1 MSLTVVAHTGVEHEV
16 EAALQDALPDV
27 DLREVQVVGAHGDE
41 MLRVVIDHP
50 DGVTHDLC
58 ANVTHVLDRAGLRD
72 RFGIEVSSP
81 GPEPP
86 LRTHDHYRQAIGSRV
101 ALRLMAEPGTRARR
115 VSGVVR
121 TVDDAGMVLETP
133 DGERTVGFDEIGRGR
148 LIERSEG

>member
-16 EAALQDALPDV
+16 EAALNDALPDV
-27 DLREVQVVGAHGDE
+27 DLREVRVVGAHGDE
-41 MLRVVIDHP
+41 MLCVVIDHA

-86 LRTHDHYRQAIGSRV
+86 LRTHEHYVQAVGARV
-101 ALRLMAEPGTRARR
+101 AVRLATAPGTKAKRA
-115 VSGVVR
+115 SGILRSVHE
-121 TVDDAGMVLETP
+121 DGIVLETA
-133 DGERTVGFDEIGRGR
+133 DGERTIGFGEIGRGR
-148 LIERSEG
+148 VIERSEG

>member
-1 MSLTVVAHTGVEHEV
+1 MTLTVVAHTGVEREV
-16 EAALQDALPDV
+16 EAALEAELPDV
-27 DLREVQVVGAHGDE
+27 DLREVQTVGAHGDE

-86 LRTHDHYRQAIGSRV
+86 LRTHDHYRRAVGERV
-101 ALRLMAEPGTRARR
+101 VVRLTAMPGKKARR
-115 VSGVVR
+115 ISGVLRAVE
-121 TVDDAGMVLETP
+121 DAGVVIATAE
-133 DGERTVGFDEIGRGR
+133 GERTVGFDEIGRGR